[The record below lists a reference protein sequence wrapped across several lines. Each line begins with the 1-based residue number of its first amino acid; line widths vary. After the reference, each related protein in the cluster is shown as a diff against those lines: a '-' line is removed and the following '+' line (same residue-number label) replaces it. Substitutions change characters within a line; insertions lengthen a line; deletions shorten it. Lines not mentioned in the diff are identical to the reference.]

1 MGSRLRPILMF
12 TGNYDAD
19 SSLNRIGVK
28 NTFSLMKQAFF
39 TSNGL
44 NLQEKD
50 SCIIEDMPYTKAY
63 DKLQEYVEHLAND
76 DVVFFYF
83 CGHGFP
89 DYKNNTVI
97 LATTDTTRRNKD
109 KIGIKHI
116 DLIELLKNYGIS
128 KYIIVFDCCQAGFLC
143 KMGEEP
149 IDESFDIGKI
159 DKDIQSAVYISSTL
173 RDEETVQKEIAGKF
187 YIPFS
192 YYFATYILNRPK
204 TVDSEFSIHE
214 IFEAV
219 DKELKND
226 SEYRATCISQQKGEL
241 WDEKIFEIYSQSKSI
256 DVSSGFLFGSFFS
269 SVELKVLLVKT
280 AIKHPISKYD
290 DFGVPLGLYVLK
302 GHLSTSGL
310 SLKVDIYD
318 ERLELRKCEGN
329 KNAKK
334 GVLDKFKTIVKRY
347 DVIGVSMCTAEVFPA
362 MEKFQIAKE
371 EDKITFCG
379 GIFTSSNEKYL
390 LESGLVD
397 YVIPGVGT
405 KPTTSLLA
413 RLAIDK
419 IQNTLGKNN
428 INIDGVASKN
438 NMNRFGGVW
447 VPTTLP
453 VMRRAMWIEILKE
466 YGPYLKDEKT
476 GKARMDVY
484 TARGCAR
491 NCTFCSVQKES
502 RQIQLQKPLDCV
514 IDEIKYLQSQGIEY
528 FSIKD
533 EDLLSDEKRLFDI
546 LKAVKK
552 EGVLFKIRAR
562 YDEMSRLNTPLE
574 RLRELGVDEI
584 QYGIES
590 PDVYLSRNVKKGF
603 SRQPIETELI
613 DFIRKHAEYGI
624 TANCSFI
631 LGIEGEDEKYYD
643 DLMEFITKIYD
654 DKSKPKI
661 YINFLTPH
669 PVNSS
674 FPTQNYNLATNNLNL
689 FTHKYPVCYAKG
701 SDFGIRK
708 KMLETYDKI
717 VLYTD
722 SKSYN
727 PLVSDMPD
735 NLRRSFTNGKSKIK
749 SASIPQYT
757 GKEV

>member
-50 SCIIEDMPYTKAY
+50 SCLIEDMPYTKAY

-302 GHLSTSGL
+302 DTCAQRDS
-310 SLKVDIYD
+310 V
-318 ERLELRKCEGN
+318 LR
-329 KNAKK
+329 
-334 GVLDKFKTIVKRY
+334 
-347 DVIGVSMCTAEVFPA
+347 
-362 MEKFQIAKE
+362 
-371 EDKITFCG
+371 
-379 GIFTSSNEKYL
+379 
-390 LESGLVD
+390 
-397 YVIPGVGT
+397 
-405 KPTTSLLA
+405 
-413 RLAIDK
+413 
-419 IQNTLGKNN
+419 
-428 INIDGVASKN
+428 
-438 NMNRFGGVW
+438 
-447 VPTTLP
+447 
-453 VMRRAMWIEILKE
+453 
-466 YGPYLKDEKT
+466 
-476 GKARMDVY
+476 
-484 TARGCAR
+484 
-491 NCTFCSVQKES
+491 
-502 RQIQLQKPLDCV
+502 
-514 IDEIKYLQSQGIEY
+514 
-528 FSIKD
+528 
-533 EDLLSDEKRLFDI
+533 
-546 LKAVKK
+546 
-552 EGVLFKIRAR
+552 
-562 YDEMSRLNTPLE
+562 
-574 RLRELGVDEI
+574 
-584 QYGIES
+584 
-590 PDVYLSRNVKKGF
+590 
-603 SRQPIETELI
+603 
-613 DFIRKHAEYGI
+613 
-624 TANCSFI
+624 
-631 LGIEGEDEKYYD
+631 
-643 DLMEFITKIYD
+643 
-654 DKSKPKI
+654 
-661 YINFLTPH
+661 
-669 PVNSS
+669 
-674 FPTQNYNLATNNLNL
+674 
-689 FTHKYPVCYAKG
+689 
-701 SDFGIRK
+701 
-708 KMLETYDKI
+708 
-717 VLYTD
+717 
-722 SKSYN
+722 
-727 PLVSDMPD
+727 
-735 NLRRSFTNGKSKIK
+735 
-749 SASIPQYT
+749 
-757 GKEV
+757 

>member
-1 MGSRLRPILMF
+1 MGGFLRPILMF
-12 TGNYDAD
+12 TGNY
-19 SSLNRIGVK
+19 SSDPDFNRIGVK

-50 SCIIEDMPYTKAY
+50 SCIIEDMPYIKAY
-63 DKLQEYVEHLAND
+63 GKLQDYIESLTSKDIVL
-76 DVVFFYF
+76 FYF

-97 LATTDTTRRNKD
+97 LSTTDTTKKNKD
-109 KIGIKHI
+109 KCGIKHI
-116 DLIELLKNYGIS
+116 DLIELLKNNGIS
-128 KYIIVFDCCQAGFLC
+128 KYIIIFDCCQAGFLC
-143 KMGEEP
+143 GMG
-149 IDESFDIGKI
+149 DENVDASFDINKI
-159 DKDIQSAVYISSTL
+159 DKSIQNAVYISSTL
-173 RDEETVQKEIAGKF
+173 RDEQTIQKEIEGKF

-192 YYFATYILNRPK
+192 YHFATYILNRPK
-204 TVDSEFSIHE
+204 VIDLELSIHE
-214 IFEAV
+214 IFDAV
-219 DKELKND
+219 NKELQDD
-226 SEYRATCISQQKGEL
+226 SEYFATCASQQRGSL

-256 DVSSGFLFGSFFS
+256 DTASGFLFGSYFS

-318 ERLELRKCEGN
+318 ERLELRKCAGDL
-329 KNAKK
+329 KAKEK
-334 GVLDKFKTIVKRY
+334 VRDKFKMLVKRY
-347 DVIGVSMCTAEVFPA
+347 DVIGISMSTSEVFPA
-362 MEKFQIAKE
+362 MEKFRVAK
-371 EDKITFCG
+371 DAQKITFCG

-390 LESGLVD
+390 LSSGLID

-405 KPTTSLLA
+405 KPTTALLA
-413 RLAIDK
+413 QLAADK
-419 IQNTLGKNN
+419 IQNTLGRTD
-428 INIDGVASKN
+428 ISIDGVASKN
-438 NMNRFGGVW
+438 NMDQFDSVW

-453 VMRRAMWIEILKE
+453 VMRRAMWKEILRK
-466 YGPYLKDEKT
+466 YGSYLKDEKT
-476 GKARMDVY
+476 GKSRMDIY
-484 TARGCAR
+484 TARGCSR

-533 EDLLSDEKRLFDI
+533 EDILSDTKRLFEL

-562 YDEMSRLNTPLE
+562 YDEMSDLNTPLKE
-574 RLRELGVDEI
+574 LHELGVDEI

-590 PDVYLSRNVKKGF
+590 PDVHVSRNVKKGF
-603 SRQPIETELI
+603 SRKPIENELI

-631 LGIEGEDEKYYD
+631 LGIEGEDEKYYE
-643 DLMEFITKIYD
+643 DLMDFITKIYD
-654 DKSKPKI
+654 EKSKPKI

-689 FTHKYPVCYAKG
+689 FTHKYPVCYAMG

-717 VLYTD
+717 VSYTN
-722 SKSYN
+722 SQSYN
-727 PLVSDMPD
+727 PPLNAMPQ
-735 NLRRSFTNGKSKIK
+735 NLRKMFTNGKSKIK
-749 SASIPQYT
+749 VDSIPQYT
-757 GKEV
+757 GKEE

>member
-1 MGSRLRPILMF
+1 MGSLLRPILMF
-12 TGNYDAD
+12 TGTYSSD
-19 SSLNRIGVK
+19 SSLNRVGVK

-50 SCIIEDMPYTKAY
+50 SCLIADMPYVKAY
-63 DKLQEYVEHLAND
+63 EKLQDYVESLTSSD
-76 DVVFFYF
+76 IVFFYF

-97 LATTDTTRRNKD
+97 LSTTDTTIKNKD
-109 KIGIKHI
+109 RCGIKHI
-116 DLIELLKNYGIS
+116 DLLELLKNNGIS
-128 KYIIVFDCCQAGFLC
+128 RYIIVFDCCQAGFLC
-143 KMGEEP
+143 GMGDES
-149 IDESFDIGKI
+149 IDASFDIKNI
-159 DKDIQSAVYISSTL
+159 DKSIQNAVYISSTL
-173 RDEETVQKEIAGKF
+173 RDEKTIQKEIDGKF

-192 YYFATYILNRPK
+192 YHFATYILNRPK
-204 TVDSEFSIHE
+204 VTDLELSIHE
-214 IFEAV
+214 IFDAV
-219 DKELKND
+219 DKKLKND
-226 SEYRATCISQQKGEL
+226 SEYPATCTSQQRGTL
-241 WDEKIFEIYSQSKSI
+241 WDEKIFEIYSQSKST
-256 DVSSGFLFGSFFS
+256 DTSSGFLFGAYFS
-269 SVELKVLLVKT
+269 STELKVLLVKT
-280 AIKHPISKYD
+280 AIRHPISKYD

-310 SLKVDIYD
+310 SIKVDIYD
-318 ERLELRKCEGN
+318 ERLELRKCEGDS
-329 KNAKK
+329 KAKET
-334 GVLDKFKTIVKRY
+334 VRDKFKTLVKRY
-347 DVIGVSMCTAEVFPA
+347 DVIGVSMCTSEVFPA
-362 MEKFQIAKE
+362 MEKFQIAK
-371 EDKITFCG
+371 DANKITFCG

-390 LESGLVD
+390 LSSGLVD

-413 RLAIDK
+413 QLAVDK
-419 IQNTLGKNN
+419 IKNTLGKTN
-428 INIDGVASKN
+428 ISIDGVASRN
-438 NMNRFGGVW
+438 NINQFDGVW

-453 VMRRAMWIEILKE
+453 VMRRAMWIEILRE
-466 YGPYLKDEKT
+466 YGPYLKDERT
-476 GKARMDVY
+476 GKPRMDVY
-484 TARGCAR
+484 TARGCSR

-533 EDLLSDEKRLFDI
+533 EDLLSDSQRLFD
-546 LKAVKK
+546 LLEAVKK
-552 EGVLFKIRAR
+552 EGVLFKLRAR
-562 YDEMSRLNTPLE
+562 YDEMADLNAPFKRLH
-574 RLRELGVDEI
+574 ELGVDEI

-590 PDVYLSRNVKKGF
+590 PDVHVSRNVKKGF
-603 SRQPIETELI
+603 PRKPIENELI

-643 DLMEFITKIYD
+643 DLMDFITKIYD

-708 KMLETYDKI
+708 KMLETYDNI
-717 VLYTD
+717 VSHTN
-722 SKSYN
+722 SQNYN
-727 PLVSDMPD
+727 PPLNKMPE
-735 NLRRSFTNGKSKIK
+735 NLKKLFTNGKSRIRPDI
-749 SASIPQYT
+749 IPQYT
-757 GKEV
+757 GKEE